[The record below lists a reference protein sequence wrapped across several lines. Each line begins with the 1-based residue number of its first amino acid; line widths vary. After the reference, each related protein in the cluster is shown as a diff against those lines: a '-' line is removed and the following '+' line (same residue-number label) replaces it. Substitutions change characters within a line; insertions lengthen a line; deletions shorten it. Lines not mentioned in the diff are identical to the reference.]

1 MVLPLQLLI
10 GLKSKV
16 LLCRMANMA
25 ANAIIMTAAEI
36 QIFFF
41 IGLFICCKN
50 RKNQPFPFQTA
61 DFYHQKHPFLPFSTY
76 GKTMDFLKPYD
87 LLHQT
92 ANFQE
97 INAGGEIGVD
107 GYIAG

>member
-50 RKNQPFPFQTA
+50 KKNRSPDFQAT
-61 DFYHQKHPFLPFSTY
+61 
-76 GKTMDFLKPYD
+76 DFLCKD
-87 LLHQT
+87 VARNVFT
-92 ANFQE
+92 N
-97 INAGGEIGVD
+97 
-107 GYIAG
+107 